1 MCCVVLCCVVLCCV
15 VLCCVVL
22 SKVSAV
28 RVRAGCWADG
38 LHTHTHTRVSF
49 CLPKLARSDSAPA
62 ARTRLPCSVC
72 VGGSA
77 LYKLA
82 RELQS
87 LLPLHWRARPW
98 RLQRSHFQTRAQEP
112 RPTPNISGLYLARAS
127 RAKLVGIGSRRPL
140 CERWRRSSSGLLM
153 ALGKILLGRWTADI
167 YLEDCLMI
175 RSTGV
180 DNEDCA

>member
-1 MCCVVLCCVVLCCV
+1 MGAADCVRYL
-15 VLCCVVL
+15 
-22 SKVSAV
+22 
-28 RVRAGCWADG
+28 RQQQW
-38 LHTHTHTRVSF
+38 
-49 CLPKLARSDSAPA
+49 
-62 ARTRLPCSVC
+62 
-72 VGGSA
+72 GGISESIRDCSA
-77 LYKLA
+77 LYEYEKYIYNYI
-82 RELQS
+82 REIESLHFIINNNLIFRPQS
-87 LLPLHWRARPW
+87 P
-98 RLQRSHFQTRAQEP
+98 RAQEP

-140 CERWRRSSSGLLM
+140 CERWRRLSSGLLM

>member
-1 MCCVVLCCVVLCCV
+1 MQLIIIIIIKGHSL
-15 VLCCVVL
+15 
-22 SKVSAV
+22 
-28 RVRAGCWADG
+28 RRACNYLAHN
-38 LHTHTHTRVSF
+38 LHTHTRVSF

-87 LLPLHWRARPW
+87 LLPLHWRACPW

-112 RPTPNISGLYLARAS
+112 RPTPNINSLYLARAS

-140 CERWRRSSSGLLM
+140 CERWRRWRRSSPGLLM